1 MEQIIRYAA
10 DLIGLDRNELYS
22 QLGRKIRLM
31 RYRDI
36 DYIVFKTAYKRVGEG
51 TAIIVKNGK
60 AILVPP
66 YPHIRRLA
74 FIEAIPKYMS
84 EPFPVLGHCRSC

>member
-1 MEQIIRYAA
+1 VEQIIRYAA

-51 TAIIVKNGK
+51 TAIIVKMEK
-60 AILVPP
+60 LFLYHLI
-66 YPHIRRLA
+66 HI
-74 FIEAIPKYMS
+74 
-84 EPFPVLGHCRSC
+84 